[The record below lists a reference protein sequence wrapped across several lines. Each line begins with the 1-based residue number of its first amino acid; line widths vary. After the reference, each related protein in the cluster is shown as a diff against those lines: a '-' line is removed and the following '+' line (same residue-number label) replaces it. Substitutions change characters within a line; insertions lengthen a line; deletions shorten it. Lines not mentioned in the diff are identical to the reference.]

1 LRQARGSAIRGGPFS
16 PRKEMGKMRGDGK
29 AKSRGWVGGVD
40 GGKAGLREG
49 SLGKEDK
56 RVAAS
61 AKVRRGWE
69 RTMVMAMSDER

>member
-1 LRQARGSAIRGGPFS
+1 
-16 PRKEMGKMRGDGK
+16 MGKMRGDGK

-69 RTMVMAMSDER
+69 RTMVMAMSDERCCDGRPRAPGTKDGRS